1 MEVMSDHVGG
11 GVAVMSPATST
22 EKSNEV
28 QVEQQVSPLVGEP
41 FVHVVD
47 DDPEVCR
54 SLKLLIQSA
63 GYRVATYSSPREFL
77 GSGAA
82 TKPGCLILD
91 IRLPGTNGLEVQE
104 RLAALGSSMPVIIIS
119 GYADV
124 SLAVR
129 AMRRGAIDLLEK
141 PFESSLLLDRIKQA
155 VEMDLR
161 AHVRRGETDR
171 IQAKIAS
178 LTPREREVMRLVVQ
192 GYANKRIAATLGITM
207 KTVEAHRA
215 HVMRK
220 MKADSLAELVRMVQT
235 VQGEPPPLGLSRHSA
250 N

>member
-1 MEVMSDHVGG
+1 MEVMNDHAGS
-11 GVAVMSPATST
+11 VAVMAPSRPAQSSGETSL
-22 EKSNEV
+22 EP
-28 QVEQQVSPLVGEP
+28 QVHAGAIEP
-41 FVHVVD
+41 VVHIVD

-63 GYRVATYSSPREFL
+63 GYRVSTYASPRDFL
-77 GSGAA
+77 ASGAA
-82 TKPGCLILD
+82 TKPGCLVLD

-129 AMRRGAIDLLEK
+129 AMRSGALDLLEK

-155 VEMDLR
+155 VDIDSK
-161 AHVRRGETDR
+161 AQVRRGETDR
-171 IQAKIAS
+171 IQSKIAS

-192 GYANKRIAATLGITM
+192 GNANKRIAATLGITM

-235 VQGEPPPLGLSRHSA
+235 VQGDPPPPGLGRHFA